1 MSGNRLQKLTES
13 ASILGLF
20 VMGALVSKWTT
31 LNVPLEVSRYTGSDG
46 KEVVTTVQMIL
57 DQLMPGLLPL
67 LLTFLCMRLLKKK
80 VNAIALIFALFAIG
94 IIGYALGVLA

>member
-1 MSGNRLQKLTES
+1 
-13 ASILGLF
+13 
-20 VMGALVSKWTT
+20 MGALVSKWTSI
-31 LNVPLEVSRYTGSDG
+31 NVPLVVSKYTNGDG
-46 KEVVTTVQMIL
+46 KEIITTVQMIL

-80 VNAIALIFALFAIG
+80 VNAIALIFALFAVG